1 MVPAAGRRAR
11 LAAVLWR
18 AQQVAA
24 LRELLPL
31 LRRTLVLATVL
42 QTRLAATRGAL
53 LAVVRWA
60 VSAQG

>member
-1 MVPAAGRRAR
+1 M
-11 LAAVLWR
+11 AAVLWR